1 MSRQRRK
8 DEDAF
13 ARARD
18 EAEPGAHSGSESQAH
33 ERTVPGT
40 AGAREGYHRAGTG
53 SGEPLKGVEAEQD
66 RPAREAGD
74 EAGGGS
80 RGGRR
85 RRGGGP
91 GPSDR

>member
-1 MSRQRRK
+1 MSRPKRQN
-8 DEDAF
+8 EDGF

-18 EAEPGAHSGSESQAH
+18 EEEPGAHSGSESQAH

-53 SGEPLKGVEAEQD
+53 SGEPLKGVQAGEERAA
-66 RPAREAGD
+66 ARED

-80 RGGRR
+80 GRR
-85 RRGGGP
+85 RQSGGP
-91 GPSDR
+91 GPSGR